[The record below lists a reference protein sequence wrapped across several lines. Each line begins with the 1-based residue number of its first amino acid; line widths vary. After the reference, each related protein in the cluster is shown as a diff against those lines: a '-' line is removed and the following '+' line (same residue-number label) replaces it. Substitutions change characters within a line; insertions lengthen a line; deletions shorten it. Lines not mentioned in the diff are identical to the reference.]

1 MSNCE
6 RSWELQVYREGR
18 LGPKDVKSFERHLQA
33 CRECKLRNEREER
46 LRVLGG
52 AIGQDDPGELTM
64 RRLRARV
71 LRDVATGAA
80 PREPRAWTRIAV
92 AASLALTV
100 GGASVWLAH
109 GGSHPKVAAPAAV
122 ATTVPIPAN
131 VDALAGTITATPGA
145 RWTQARQ
152 DGVERVTLDDG
163 TLEIHVRAQRFGEL
177 FLVVMP
183 DGELEV
189 RGTTF
194 EITVAG
200 GLTTRVQVDEGM
212 IELRLRGRDVVRLE
226 RGDVWTPPAPVTANV
241 PVKASAPRPAP
252 SVSTDNAIAA
262 TSPDDGASGYTAA
275 VELLRAGRGD
285 DAAAAFHAF
294 LLAHPAASQAED
306 ASYLE
311 AVSLARAGRTDA
323 AGLAAEHHLARYP
336 ASFHRKEAAILVAR
350 AADQRGDC
358 SKARAVLAPWLGSPD
373 AEVRAAVASCP
384 EP

>member
-1 MSNCE
+1 M
-6 RSWELQVYREGR
+6 
-18 LGPKDVKSFERHLQA
+18 
-33 CRECKLRNEREER
+33 
-46 LRVLGG
+46 
-52 AIGQDDPGELTM
+52 
-64 RRLRARV
+64 
-71 LRDVATGAA
+71 
-80 PREPRAWTRIAV
+80 
-92 AASLALTV
+92 
-100 GGASVWLAH
+100 AH
-109 GGSHPKVAAPAAV
+109 NLP
-122 ATTVPIPAN
+122 
-131 VDALAGTITATPGA
+131 
-145 RWTQARQ
+145 
-152 DGVERVTLDDG
+152 
-163 TLEIHVRAQRFGEL
+163 
-177 FLVVMP
+177 
-183 DGELEV
+183 
-189 RGTTF
+189 
-194 EITVAG
+194 
-200 GLTTRVQVDEGM
+200 
-212 IELRLRGRDVVRLE
+212 
-226 RGDVWTPPAPVTANV
+226 
-241 PVKASAPRPAP
+241 PAP